1 MLQQLQLQLQLQRT
15 HALSKVAAMLSY
27 LSQRLSDGLAAT
39 DAGGGAGAG
48 GAGGA
53 SGVCPVSPDGRL
65 VVCGFPG
72 GSGVKLPNTEGGKS
86 LPCVPAG
93 ELVRELRAA
102 HGQGARFTVWN
113 LSGERYDYGPLED
126 NVVEYALGVHPAPP
140 LLLLVQLVEDV
151 VHWLAQDRSLHVAVV
166 HDLSGRRSAVVAAC
180 VLFRMLR
187 DGLAVEQ
194 PDPGVSAATVLATI
208 RERLG
213 ATGRALV
220 PSQERYVEYYARLHD
235 EELELGRPL
244 RLTRV
249 IVNGVPDFVNSG
261 EERPGDARPVRCRP
275 FCKIFVGQATAGGC
289 APPEGEFAPE
299 DLCFSLR
306 PESPFPRPGAAAAGP
321 AAPPAGR
328 PGIALNG
335 DALLRCYHQSGAQ
348 AVPMFAV
355 AFHTAFVRNGVLRV
369 QAPEVDGA
377 KDNGRFPRAFFVD
390 LIFDSA
396 EGLVAPP
403 PQPAALPAPDEA
415 EKQPSA
421 VFKRLIS
428 APEHSILDDEQ
439 HQEALDAERRRRDS
453 AGAQQAP
460 HPALAPAPAPASA
473 AAPGAPSTPQS
484 SGREDEFD
492 ITQLGEGL
500 DESFERELALYDI
513 LKSDTETPR
522 GAQKRSVAAVDAETG
537 ADDADDDKAVSA
549 AVAAAADHDG
559 SGGDDEDEGDEEEF
573 DIDAFASSLDINLSS
588 PVNSPVPSPTRRAK
602 ASPTRAS
609 PRAAPPPADGAASK

>member
-1 MLQQLQLQLQLQRT
+1 
-15 HALSKVAAMLSY
+15 MLSY
-27 LSQRLSDGLAAT
+27 LSQRLSDGLAAA
-39 DAGGGAGAG
+39 DGAVGSGAG
-48 GAGGA
+48 GL
-53 SGVCPVSPDGRL
+53 SGVRPVSSDGRL

-93 ELVRELRAA
+93 ELVRELRAV
-102 HGQGARFTVWN
+102 HGQDARFTVWN

-151 VHWLAQDRSLHVAVV
+151 VHWLAQDRSRHVAVV

-194 PDPGVSAATVLATI
+194 PDPGVSAGTVLATI

-235 EELELGRPL
+235 EELELRRPL

-261 EERPGDARPVRCRP
+261 EERPGEARPVRCRP

-289 APPEGEFAPE
+289 APPQCEFAPE

-306 PESPFPRPGAAAAGP
+306 PESPFPRPGAAAA
-321 AAPPAGR
+321 AAAQ
-328 PGIALNG
+328 PGVPLNG

-377 KDNGRFPRAFFVD
+377 RENGRFPRTFFVD

-396 EGLVAPP
+396 EDLVAPP
-403 PQPAALPAPDEA
+403 HLAALPAPDEA
-415 EKQPSA
+415 DKQPSA
-421 VFKRLIS
+421 VFKRLTS
-428 APEHSILDDEQ
+428 APEHSILDEED
-439 HQEALDAERRRRDS
+439 HQEALDAAWRSRAS
-453 AGAQQAP
+453 AEAP
-460 HPALAPAPAPASA
+460 QPARTPAPAPSA
-473 AAPGAPSTPQS
+473 AMSGAPTSPRS
-484 SGREDEFD
+484 RAREDEFD
-492 ITQLGEGL
+492 VGQIAEGL
-500 DESFERELALYDI
+500 DESLERELALYDV
-513 LKSDTETPR
+513 LKGDTEAPR
-522 GAQKRSVAAVDAETG
+522 GVQGNRRVAAK
-537 ADDADDDKAVSA
+537 DADDDDEAVSA
-549 AVAAAADHDG
+549 VVAAAAGRDG
-559 SGGDDEDEGDEEEF
+559 NGDDVDGNGDDDDEF
-573 DIDAFASSLDINLSS
+573 DIDAFASSLDIDLSS
-588 PVNSPVPSPTRRAK
+588 PANSPMSSPTRRAK
-602 ASPTRAS
+602 GSSTRAS
-609 PRAAPPPADGAASK
+609 PRSNPT

>member
-1 MLQQLQLQLQLQRT
+1 
-15 HALSKVAAMLSY
+15 VAAFAMLSY
-27 LSQRLSDGLAAT
+27 LSQRLSDGLAAA
-39 DAGGGAGAG
+39 DGAAGSVAGGLG
-48 GAGGA
+48 G
-53 SGVCPVSPDGRL
+53 VRPVSSDGRL
-65 VVCGFPG
+65 VVCGFLG

-93 ELVRELRAA
+93 ELVRELRAV
-102 HGQGARFTVWN
+102 HGQDARFTVWN

-151 VHWLAQDRSLHVAVV
+151 VHWLAQDRSRHVAVV

-194 PDPGVSAATVLATI
+194 PDPGVLAATVLATI

-235 EELELGRPL
+235 EELELRRPL

-249 IVNGVPDFVNSG
+249 IVNGVPDFINSG
-261 EERPGDARPVRCRP
+261 EERPGEARPVRCRP

-289 APPEGEFAPE
+289 APPECDFAPE

-306 PESPFPRPGAAAAGP
+306 PESPFPRPGAAAA
-321 AAPPAGR
+321 AAAR
-328 PGIALNG
+328 PGVSLNG

-355 AFHTAFVRNGVLRV
+355 AFHTAFVCNGVLRV

-377 KDNGRFPRAFFVD
+377 RENGRFPRTFFVD

-396 EGLVAPP
+396 ENLVASPHL
-403 PQPAALPAPDEA
+403 AALPAPDEA
-415 EKQPSA
+415 DKQPSA
-421 VFKRLIS
+421 VFKRLTS
-428 APEHSILDDEQ
+428 APEHSILDEED
-439 HQEALDAERRRRDS
+439 HQEALDAERRSRAS
-453 AGAQQAP
+453 AEARQAP
-460 HPALAPAPAPASA
+460 KPAFTPAPTPTA
-473 AAPGAPSTPQS
+473 AMSGAPSSPRS
-484 SGREDEFD
+484 RAREDEFD
-492 ITQLGEGL
+492 VGQIAEGL
-500 DESFERELALYDI
+500 DESLERELALYDV
-513 LKSDTETPR
+513 LKGDTEAPR
-522 GAQKRSVAAVDAETG
+522 GVHVNPSVAAKDAN
-537 ADDADDDKAVSA
+537 DDDEAVSA
-549 AVAAAADHDG
+549 AVAAAAGRD
-559 SGGDDEDEGDEEEF
+559 GDDDDDEF
-573 DIDAFASSLDINLSS
+573 DIDAFASSLDIDLSS
-588 PVNSPVPSPTRRAK
+588 PANSPMSSPTRRAK
-602 ASPTRAS
+602 GSSTRTS
-609 PRAAPPPADGAASK
+609 PRSNPTQHHHH